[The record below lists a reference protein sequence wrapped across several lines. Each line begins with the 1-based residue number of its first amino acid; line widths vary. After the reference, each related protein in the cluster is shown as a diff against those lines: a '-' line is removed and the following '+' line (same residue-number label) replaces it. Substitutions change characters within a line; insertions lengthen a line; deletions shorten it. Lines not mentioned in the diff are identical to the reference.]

1 MHLMAFYSGVAFY
14 RRGYG
19 THDLGMNSHSF
30 LFNLKSDK
38 IDNFTGIYTPLHNTM
53 GGGIFVNFFA
63 ATQYKTCHSEHEH
76 ISRSLLK

>member
-1 MHLMAFYSGVAFY
+1 MHLMAFF